1 MRRIIHNV
9 GEVILDNGVFFSQGV
24 FETILYLEGPLFFN
38 EHIDRLKKSMELI
51 GLEPLEEELLRD
63 FLCIHKIKNKA
74 VKILVTPQN
83 IIITERDIPYKD
95 EDYIEGSSL
104 TLSSVRRNSTSILS
118 YIKSTSYIEN
128 ILEKSK
134 ANKRGFKDALFLN
147 EKGYI
152 AETSCANIFIV
163 KNDKI
168 YTPRIENGLLNG
180 VIRTW
185 VINNFEVKEVDLT
198 LEELNSADEVF
209 ITNSLMGIMSVSY
222 FENIKYSCDKT
233 KAIMNK
239 YKLFKK

>member
-24 FETILYLEGPLFFN
+24 FETILHLEKPLFLN
-38 EHIDRLKKSMELI
+38 EHIERLKNGIEVI

-63 FLCIHKIKNKA
+63 FLYLHNIKNKA
-74 VKILVTPQN
+74 VKILVTPEN
-83 IIITERDIPYKD
+83 IIVTERDIPYKD
-95 EDYIEGSSL
+95 EDYINGSSL
-104 TLSSVRRNSTSILS
+104 TLSSVIRNSTSILS

-134 ANKRGFKDALFLN
+134 ANKKGFKDALFLN

-152 AETSCANIFIV
+152 TETSCANIFIV
-163 KNDKI
+163 KNDEI

-180 VIRTW
+180 VIRNW
-185 VINNFEVKEVDLT
+185 VINNFEVKELDLT
-198 LEELNSADEVF
+198 LEELNNADEVF
-209 ITNSLMGIMSVSY
+209 ITNSLMGIMSVRY

-239 YKLFKK
+239 YKLFNK